1 MDHLRIFW
9 ESAGWKIAMGM
20 RSGQSVLWE
29 VTTGVMADEDLF
41 NEAMSKELPRETK
54 TPATKKR
61 AATDEGGQL
70 LQ

>member
-1 MDHLRIFW
+1 
-9 ESAGWKIAMGM
+9 MGM

-29 VTTGVMADEDLF
+29 VTTEVMADEDLF